1 VVSQECI
8 LHSLYCSVVPFS
20 LHTQVAI
27 LFLRVSLSAFC
38 QAASHPKCRVDSRRE
53 FGGNV
58 SIFQVLVPY
67 SMFGPIYQHPMS
79 RALFAIFLA
88 PLYLSPPTNFLQDS
102 RPDGGLLDFPL
113 ATARSLKCGDGCS
126 RAGGIPNTTAE
137 HQASLG

>member
-1 VVSQECI
+1 
-8 LHSLYCSVVPFS
+8 LHSLYCNVVPFS

-27 LFLRVSLSAFC
+27 LFLCVSLSAFC
-38 QAASHPKCRVDSRRE
+38 QAASYPKCRVDSRRE

-58 SIFQVLVPY
+58 SIFHQVLVPY
-67 SMFGPIYQHPMS
+67 SMFGPIYQHQMS

-88 PLYLSPPTNFLQDS
+88 PPISEPPTNFLQDS

-113 ATARSLKCGDGCS
+113 AAARSWKCGDGCS